1 VRTKLRELLLA
12 AAADPDAREALLQF
26 STTTRFL
33 PIDAVDDATLARLR
47 AGIAR
52 VRAEVE

>member
-1 VRTKLRELLLA
+1 LLLA